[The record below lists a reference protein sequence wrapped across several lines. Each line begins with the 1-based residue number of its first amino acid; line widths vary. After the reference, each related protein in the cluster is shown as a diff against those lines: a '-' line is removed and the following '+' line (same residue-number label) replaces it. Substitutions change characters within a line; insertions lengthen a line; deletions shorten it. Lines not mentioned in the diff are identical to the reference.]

1 MKKLIRGLL
10 DFQLKG
16 RPAYREVFARLA
28 NGQNPDCL
36 FISCSDSRLVPN
48 LLVSTDPGD
57 LFVVR
62 NVGNLVPPSDA
73 HGVSMGDQ
81 SEAAA
86 LEFGLANL
94 EVEDLVICGH
104 SSCGAMKAVLG
115 GGEVAGAP
123 NLSAWLAHGKQSLT
137 TLKAGTNVGE
147 GLPEYDKLSQ
157 LNVLQQL
164 EHVSSYPLVKER
176 VAAGKLRLHGWWFD
190 IASAQVHVWRPSHGR
205 FIPMTELVGEA
216 LLRELGA
223 DPLYHPDE
231 GRAANQE
238 GTGGEGV
245 ARIHSVAASGH

>member
-28 NGQNPDCL
+28 QGQSPDCI

-48 LLVSTDPGD
+48 LLVTTDPGD

-73 HGVSMGDQ
+73 HGVSTGDQ
-81 SEAAA
+81 SEPAA
-86 LEFGLANL
+86 LEFGLSNL
-94 EVEDLVICGH
+94 EVEDVVVCGH
-104 SSCGAMKAVLG
+104 SSCGAMKALLAG
-115 GGEVAGAP
+115 GQVPGAP
-123 NLSAWLAHGKQSLT
+123 NLQRWLEHGQQALR
-137 TLKAGTNVGE
+137 TLKEGTTVGE
-147 GLPEYDKLSQ
+147 GLPEYDRLSQ

-164 EHVSSYPLVKER
+164 QHVSSYPVVKER
-176 VAAGKLRLHGWWFD
+176 IAAGKLRLHGWWFD
-190 IASAQVHVWRPSHGR
+190 IANAQVHVWRPTHGR

-216 LLRELGA
+216 LLRELGG
-223 DPLYHPDE
+223 DPLFPGE

-238 GTGGEGV
+238 GPGGEGV
-245 ARIHSVAASGH
+245 ARILSVAAGH

>member
-16 RPAYREVFARLA
+16 RPAYREMFARLA
-28 NGQNPDCL
+28 DGQSPDCL

-73 HGVSMGDQ
+73 TGVSTGDQ

-86 LEFGLANL
+86 LEFALSNL
-94 EVEDLVICGH
+94 EVEDVVICGH
-104 SSCGAMKAVLG
+104 SSCGAMKALLG
-115 GGEVAGAP
+115 GGQVPGAP
-123 NLSAWLAHGKQSLT
+123 NLSRWLEHGEAALR
-137 TLKAGTNVGE
+137 TLKAGSTVGE
-147 GLPEYDKLSQ
+147 GLSEYDRLSQ

-164 EHVSSYPLVKER
+164 RHVGSYPVVKER

-190 IASAQVHVWRPSHGR
+190 IGSAQVHVWRSAHGR

-216 LLRELGA
+216 LLRELSGDVLSPGDGLVA
-223 DPLYHPDE
+223 SNE
-231 GRAANQE
+231 N
-238 GTGGEGV
+238 GV
-245 ARIHSVAASGH
+245 ANGDGRHLSVAGT

>member
-10 DFQLKG
+10 DFQLKS
-16 RPAYREVFARLA
+16 RPAYRDVFARLA
-28 NGQNPDCL
+28 NGQSPDCL

-48 LLVSTDPGD
+48 LMVSTDPGD

-62 NVGNLVPPSDA
+62 NVGNLVPPSDK

-86 LEFGLANL
+86 LEFSIANL

-123 NLSAWLAHGKQSLT
+123 NLSAWLAHGKQSLA
-137 TLKAGTNVGE
+137 TLKAGTTTVGE
-147 GLPEYDKLSQ
+147 GLPEYDRLSQ

-190 IASAQVHVWRPSHGR
+190 IASAQVHVWRPAHGR

-223 DPLYHPDE
+223 DPLYASE
-231 GRAANQE
+231 GQAANQ
-238 GTGGEGV
+238 EGV
-245 ARIHSVAASGH
+245 ARIHSVAANGH